1 MKTKV
6 RWGILGAGRIAEKF
20 AAALNYTEGAELCA
34 IASREAEKGK
44 AFAAAWKASRQYTD
58 YEALAKDPDIDII
71 YIATPHAFHYE
82 HSFLCMAH
90 GKAVLCEKPMAL
102 NYSQVSA
109 MVGEARERELFLMEG
124 MWTRFM
130 PSINKAK
137 ELIDRGVIGELR
149 HIDAGFGFEAPY
161 DVQGRLYNRALG
173 GGSLLDVGI
182 YPVFLASFFL
192 GMPSAIQSM
201 ASKAPTGVDS
211 YCHALLQYP
220 GGQTAHIFSAINV
233 QTGLQAEITGTKG
246 RLILPRPWYKSEQL
260 LLELNSGETSSF
272 SFPRGC
278 NGFEYE
284 IQEVMD
290 CVANG
295 FTECPALPLDFSLQ
309 MSRVVDEIGRQAGVG
324 Y

>member
-1 MKTKV
+1 
-6 RWGILGAGRIAEKF
+6 
-20 AAALNYTEGAELCA
+20 
-34 IASREAEKGK
+34 
-44 AFAAAWKASRQYTD
+44 
-58 YEALAKDPDIDII
+58 
-71 YIATPHAFHYE
+71 
-82 HSFLCMAH
+82 MAH

-109 MVGEARERELFLMEG
+109 MVGEARKRELFLMEG

-137 ELIDRGVIGELR
+137 ELINRGVIGELR